1 MLLIVPLYWRPQYG
15 YAGLFTLGRKL
26 EAALIFVD
34 SSGPKH
40 LIIGVIGKNYQL
52 LYRRGRGFFFAAPI
66 ECPVYLWCALCM
78 LGPTVVVGS
87 SSLHPLSL
95 RAIYSVRYACWALNE
110 LAGTGDPSS

>member
-1 MLLIVPLYWRPQYG
+1 MKGNCIKLRLVTLIV
-15 YAGLFTLGRKL
+15 TLT
-26 EAALIFVD
+26 LIFY
-34 SSGPKH
+34 SSLFKDYNVPFVK
-40 LIIGVIGKNYQL
+40 IQVSNQGVIGKNYQL

-95 RAIYSVRYACWALNE
+95 RAIYSVRYACWTLNE